1 MAERYHSL
9 MRVLFLMAA
18 ALVISA
24 CQLPNPYKVPPSP
37 PQQPAPGGAPTVPS
51 PPPQQPA
58 PPVETYPETE
68 PTPPP
73 APQKSYELGAA
84 SRSLVEQAH
93 AQAASGNYP
102 VAASSIERALRIEPN
117 NPLLWIELGQVR
129 QAEGNYVQAENLG
142 RKGLSLA
149 TGAPRAQSSA
159 WRLIADALRGRG
171 RAPEASEAEARANE
185 LATR

>member
-1 MAERYHSL
+1 M
-9 MRVLFLMAA
+9 MRVLVLLCAA
-18 ALVISA
+18 VTLSA
-24 CQLPNPYKVPPSP
+24 CRLPNPYSPPTP
-37 PQQPAPGGAPTVPS
+37 PQQPAPGGAPTLPS
-51 PPPQQPA
+51 PPPQTS
-58 PPVETYPETE
+58 PPVETYPETQ

-73 APQKSYELGAA
+73 QPQKSYELGAA
-84 SRSLVEQAH
+84 ARTLVEQAH
-93 AQAASGNYP
+93 SQAATGNYA

-129 QAEGNYVQAENLG
+129 QSEGNFVQAENLA

-149 TGAPRAQSSA
+149 TGDPRTQSSA
-159 WRLIADALRGRG
+159 WRLISEALRSRG